1 MIAGALFFMA
11 LTLHRLATSVDPA
24 TIYHNIPWAQGMK
37 KPARAGLL
45 QLISGNLALRSTSPA
60 DLASLSACFT
70 GSLWVVLEVPA
81 AYAATFLAG
90 FCSPLWI
97 FRKIAGTASTSRHN
111 ASGLS

>member
-1 MIAGALFFMA
+1 MISGALFFLA

-24 TIYHNIPWAQGMK
+24 TIYHNIPFAQGMK
-37 KPARAGLL
+37 KPAWAGFG
-45 QLISGNLALRSTSPA
+45 QLISGNFALRSASST

-70 GSLWVVLEVPA
+70 GSLWVVLEVPS

-90 FCSPLWI
+90 FCSPFWI
-97 FRKIAGTASTSRHN
+97 FRKIACTASTSRHN